1 MRSGFRSLLLA
12 SLLLPALHAQA
23 PKAPDKKPPAADQKG
38 LEDIAKF
45 SKLNEAYQAGLQ
57 FFSKG
62 KGDEA
67 VAKFTEALA
76 LVDGFTDARFAR
88 GRTYYEMKR
97 AEPAVADLTRVIADK
112 PDMADA
118 YYFRGLA
125 QWNLH
130 KPAEALADFD
140 KAISKEPRNSAFRE
154 KRALLREQEKQYA
167 GARDD
172 LDIVVALN
180 PLDAP
185 ALEQRARV
193 HKLMGEKELAE
204 QDEMWAGKIRDAG
217 LF

>member
-1 MRSGFRSLLLA
+1 MRPGFFLLLLA
-12 SLLLPALHAQA
+12 AVLLTGVHAQT
-23 PKAPDKKPPAADQKG
+23 PKTPDKKPPAADPKK

-45 SKLNEAYQAGLQ
+45 SKVNEAYQAGLQ

-76 LVDGFTDARFAR
+76 LVDGFTEARFAR
-88 GRTYYEMKR
+88 ARTYYEMKKS
-97 AEPAVADLTRVIADK
+97 EPAVADFTRVIADK

-118 YYFRGLA
+118 YYFRALA
-125 QWNLH
+125 LWNLH
-130 KPAEALADFD
+130 KPTEALADFD
-140 KAISKEPRNSAFRE
+140 KAISKEPRNSAYRE

-172 LDIVVALN
+172 LDILVALD
-180 PLDAP
+180 PLNAP

-204 QDEMWAGKIRDAG
+204 QDETWAGKIRDAG